1 MNKANMDQYNELK
14 TRVEKIEERNRNVE
28 KEKAWE
34 TSLIRKISIALIT
47 YFTLA
52 AYFGLV
58 LQVNPW
64 INAIVPT
71 TGFLLSTLSF
81 SLIKQIWLKYKS

>member
-1 MNKANMDQYNELK
+1 MTNSELLS
-14 TRVEKIEERNRNVE
+14 RIAKIEARNQKVE

-34 TSLIRKISIALIT
+34 TSWVRKIAIAVLT

-58 LQVNPW
+58 LKVDPW
-64 INAIVPT
+64 MNAIVPT
-71 TGFLLSTLSF
+71 VGFLLSTLSF
-81 SLIKQIWLKYKS
+81 TLIKNIWLKYS